1 MAGVAFAVVVAD
13 QLLTKLPVLNMLGYA
28 QERVVVDGFL
38 KFVHW
43 GNKGAAWSL
52 FSQIEGSNHLL
63 AGVSLLALLVLVLA
77 RKHFEVERKLGQL
90 ALGLMFGGIIGNLI
104 DRLHPARQHVID
116 FIYFYVYG
124 RSGVEIGFPAFNVAD
139 SAICTGVALLFV
151 LSWQPSGE
159 NKSAPASG

>member
-1 MAGVAFAVVVAD
+1 MVAMLRNLVSGLIDWIDARFPM
-13 QLLTKLPVLNMLGYA
+13 TKWWNEHLAQYYA
-28 QERVVVDGFL
+28 PKNFN
-38 KFVHW
+38 FW
-43 GNKGAAWSL
+43 Y
-52 FSQIEGSNHLL
+52 FFGS
-63 AGVSLLALLVLVLA
+63 LALLVLVLA